1 MGQVRNDDKN
11 NNIGNNPKF
20 PLWLLILIIM
30 VLLLIGFLIL
40 TCSGIKNNVIKTTN
54 FGYKFY

>member
-1 MGQVRNDDKN
+1 MGQVRKEDN
-11 NNIGNNPKF
+11 NNIVSKPKF

-30 VLLLIGFLIL
+30 VLLLIGFLML
-40 TCSGIKNNVIKTTN
+40 SCGDNKNNVVKTTN

>member
-11 NNIGNNPKF
+11 NNIVNNPKF

-40 TCSGIKNNVIKTTN
+40 TCSGTKNNVIKTTN

>member
-1 MGQVRNDDKN
+1 MGQVRKDDNSK
-11 NNIGNNPKF
+11 PKF

-40 TCSGIKNNVIKTTN
+40 TCSGTKNNVIKTTN